1 MDCSQDYLYRLNSQF
16 SCNSSA
22 YCQTVPVPR
31 CSLESLAL
39 QFYSFDFIQRD
50 LILGAIVLLGG
61 TGRLMRGDLLG
72 VLQGATI
79 LQIRGNSGRAKSMT
93 AGGVG
98 QCSSLGPPLD
108 HVEHVAARHRIGSQL
123 VALFEAAE

>member
-1 MDCSQDYLYRLNSQF
+1 MDCSQDYLYRLNLQF
-16 SCNSSA
+16 TCNSSA

-31 CSLESLAL
+31 CSLESDAL
-39 QFYSFDFIQRD
+39 EFYAFDFVQRD
-50 LILGAIVLLGG
+50 LILGAIIELGG

-79 LQIRGNSGRAKSMT
+79 LQIRGNSSGAKSMT
-93 AGGVG
+93 TSGVG
-98 QCSSLGPPLD
+98 QGGPLGPPLD
-108 HVEHVAARHRIGSQL
+108 HVEHVAARHGISGEF